1 MSLRCHWNDW
11 DLFLGNHP
19 LLWPYYALFQLFS
32 GWICFAIQLAQWYEC
47 QYNCTITWLYDNSHC
62 IYICIYIYPL
72 VHELVH
78 QLVAYSYPCV
88 FLRVDPDFRLFI
100 AEVSVFLMAYFL
112 LLVSVYI
119 HYPSLSMISSPFR
132 S

>member
-47 QYNCTITWLYDNSHC
+47 QYNCTIT
-62 IYICIYIYPL
+62 
-72 VHELVH
+72 
-78 QLVAYSYPCV
+78 
-88 FLRVDPDFRLFI
+88 
-100 AEVSVFLMAYFL
+100 
-112 LLVSVYI
+112 
-119 HYPSLSMISSPFR
+119 
-132 S
+132 